1 MLEKFGI
8 LWASDV
14 HCSRGSIQF
23 RISLSWS
30 AKNGLNRGAVWID
43 HQTKINY
50 SITDILNGS
59 GRKFDKH
66 QTSKKWAPE
75 ELHFIMEYTRKG
87 QGNPRA
93 ETCLTSSFSL
103 LSNISLVAC
112 FESFGTII
120 HIHIIILMKYEPPPP
135 PIYRLLSGGKWIE
148 RSLSTSSKE
157 GYYSLSGSRS
167 KWGGCRQ
174 SWAAS
179 TPHLHPRCQ
188 RRRPPPKWKQWN
200 YIVDPNTLL
209 TGDDWRPSQAHRFL
223 SPTSP
228 WIPTSLAYD
237 ENGCIRTLH
246 PGLWLMWWT
255 QRSSLYVLQL
265 DIVTAWGEK

>member
-1 MLEKFGI
+1 MGSWGAPFYNGVRKERSRQSACRNLLDKLFQPYFEYFFSGLRWK
-8 LWASDV
+8 LW
-14 HCSRGSIQF
+14 HIYCT
-23 RISLSWS
+23 
-30 AKNGLNRGAVWID
+30 NTYNNTNEVW
-43 HQTKINY
+43 TP
-50 SITDILNGS
+50 S
-59 GRKFDKH
+59 
-66 QTSKKWAPE
+66 
-75 ELHFIMEYTRKG
+75 
-87 QGNPRA
+87 
-93 ETCLTSSFSL
+93 
-103 LSNISLVAC
+103 
-112 FESFGTII
+112 
-120 HIHIIILMKYEPPPP
+120 P
-135 PIYRLLSGGKWIE
+135 PIYRLLSGGEWIE

-179 TPHLHPRCQ
+179 PPHPHPRCQ

-209 TGDDWRPSQAHRFL
+209 TGADWRPSQAHRFL

-265 DIVTAWGEK
+265 DIVTAWGKK